1 MQNRPF
7 IPGEERTHDVD
18 DMELPQSPK
27 KILVLDDDPNLTEV
41 LRVFLE
47 LEGYQVAVVHNG
59 VEGVKMVM
67 GESFDLILCDMVMP
81 NMRGDMFYKAVE
93 RTKPRL
99 CKRFVFMT
107 GHQTDKEVNDFIR
120 GIRGLVLWKP
130 FEMHQLTEAIGLI
143 LKKIE
148 TGKA

>member
-1 MQNRPF
+1 
-7 IPGEERTHDVD
+7 
-18 DMELPQSPK
+18 
-27 KILVLDDDPNLTEV
+27 
-41 LRVFLE
+41 
-47 LEGYQVAVVHNG
+47 
-59 VEGVKMVM
+59 
-67 GESFDLILCDMVMP
+67 MP

-107 GHQTDKEVNDFIR
+107 GHQTNKEVNDFIR